1 MFRTRTLQILPTVRD
16 RLAGCRALVGFDGF
30 VDLIVTP
37 VGLRRSQGEDFS
49 AITTLSEFGQRVLAA
64 AGKSTNIELFPR
76 AEKLGGN
83 GPIMANALLAAG
95 TGVTYVGAL
104 GMPQV
109 HPVFAPMAA
118 RARAISL
125 CDAAHTT
132 ALEFNDG
139 KLLLGTMRSLDD
151 ITFERI
157 LKVVGEQALHAELE
171 QASLVALVNWTMI
184 PNMTSIFARLA
195 RDVLP
200 KLRPASDR
208 IFFFDLADP
217 EKRAVGDLQAAL
229 AEIGRFAAFGHVTL
243 GLNLKESQ
251 QVAAALGCPAVSDT
265 PTGLQAAATA
275 IRAKLGISTVAIHP
289 RESAACATAGGT
301 CWVPGP
307 VTETPKL
314 TTGAGDHFNA
324 GFTSGQLLGLNPEA
338 CLTLGV
344 CFSGHY
350 VRTGESPS
358 LPVIETFLANW
369 R

>member
-1 MFRTRTLQILPTVRD
+1 MFRSRTLQVLRTADD
-16 RLAGCRALVGFDGF
+16 RLAACRALVGFDGF

-37 VGLRRSQGEDFS
+37 VGLRRSQGEDFT
-49 AITTLSEFGQRVLAA
+49 AITTIGEFGQRVLAA

-95 TGVTYVGAL
+95 AGVTYIGAL

-109 HPVFAPMAA
+109 HPVFASMAA
-118 RARAISL
+118 RARTISL

-132 ALEFNDG
+132 ALEFTDG
-139 KLLLGTMRSLDD
+139 KLLLGTMRSLDEV
-151 ITFERI
+151 TFARI
-157 LKVVGEQALHAELE
+157 LEVMGGQALQAELA
-171 QASLVALVNWTMI
+171 QASIVALVNWTMI
-184 PNMTSIFARLA
+184 PNMTAILA
-195 RDVLP
+195 ELTRSVLP
-200 KLRPASDR
+200 KIPAAPNR

-217 EKRAVGDLQAAL
+217 EKRSVGDLRAAL
-229 AEIGRFAAFGHVTL
+229 AEITKFEAFGHVTL
-243 GLNLKESQ
+243 GLNLKEGQ
-251 QVAAALGCPAVSDT
+251 QVGAALGCPAVAED
-265 PTGLQAAATA
+265 PDGLQDAAAA
-275 IRAKLGISTVAIHP
+275 IRARLGVSTVVIHP
-289 RESAACATAGGT
+289 RESAACANAAGT

-324 GFTSGQLLGLNPEA
+324 GFTSGQLLGLEPEA

-358 LPVIETFLANW
+358 LPTIETFLANW